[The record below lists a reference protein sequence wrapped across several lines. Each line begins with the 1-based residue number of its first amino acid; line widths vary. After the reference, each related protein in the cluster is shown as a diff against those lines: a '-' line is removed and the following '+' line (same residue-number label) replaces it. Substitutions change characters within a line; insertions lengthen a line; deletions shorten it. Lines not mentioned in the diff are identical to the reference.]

1 MQPAVVV
8 LEDDED
14 RTAAMRRLLTRDY
27 PRYPV
32 RFFDN
37 APDLIDWLRQ
47 PGVRLA
53 LLCLDHDLGPN
64 RRRDGEVFDPG
75 TGRDVVDY
83 LLTWEPACPVIVHSS
98 NGPAAVGMRQAL
110 KEAGW
115 VHARVVPLN
124 DLEWVDLAWRAKV
137 RKYLGTPAATTGQ
150 GTDPPGG
157 LPTAPENG

>member
-1 MQPAVVV
+1 
-8 LEDDED
+8 
-14 RTAAMRRLLTRDY
+14 
-27 PRYPV
+27 
-32 RFFDN
+32 
-37 APDLIDWLRQ
+37 IDWLRQ

-98 NGPAAVGMRQAL
+98 NGPAAAGMRQAL

-115 VHARVVPLN
+115 VHARDVPLN
-124 DLEWVDLAWRAKV
+124 VVGWVEPPGRAMA
-137 RKYLGTPAATTGQ
+137 RKPPAPQAATTGQ
-150 GTDPPGG
+150 GPGPPRGPSTG
-157 LPTAPENG
+157 A